1 MSYYKKNAQFLAKTN
16 LMPIGIGNFDWKFHF
31 HNLITLESIFDT
43 TLNYKPD
50 I

>member
-1 MSYYKKNAQFLAKTN
+1 MSYYKNAQFLAQKNN
-16 LMPIGIGNFDWKFHF
+16 LMPIRIGNFDWKFHS
-31 HNLITLESIFDT
+31 NILITLESIFDT